1 MWLRYDRQM
10 RIQNSGWK
18 PSWKMSECETEKG
31 WAANIMTD
39 LSKKSYEHGRQLEL
53 PQNHVQWQAIV
64 LVGLKFR
71 VPIILLV
78 NKFKLMT
85 KSTAL

>member
-18 PSWKMSECETEKG
+18 TSWKMSECETEKG
-31 WAANIMTD
+31 WVANIMTD

-53 PQNHVQWQAIV
+53 PQDMSNGR
-64 LVGLKFR
+64 L
-71 VPIILLV
+71 
-78 NKFKLMT
+78 
-85 KSTAL
+85 